1 MDPNLK
7 RFSLQ
12 FRNSMKKFESNHA
25 KLDILNIAEYIPCYL
40 NRQIILILSSLGI
53 ADSVFSYFQD
63 LMLKNLT
70 GMLIDTKLAVEAISN
85 YFHGVFSY
93 VKSPSRFN
101 YLHEPFFR
109 DLLKT
114 IYRKQLQDLIYKSR
128 IKIENGRI
136 LMGTLDE
143 TATLK
148 ENEVID

>member
-1 MDPNLK
+1 
-7 RFSLQ
+7 
-12 FRNSMKKFESNHA
+12 MKKFESSHA
-25 KLDILNIAEYIPCYL
+25 KLDVLNIAEYIPCYL

-53 ADSVFSYFQD
+53 PDSVFTHFQD

-70 GMLIDTKLAVEAISN
+70 GMLIDTELAQNAIRKYIHS
-85 YFHGVFSY
+85 VFSFDQ
-93 VKSPSRFN
+93 SSFRFS

-128 IKIENGRI
+128 IFIENGRI

-143 TATLK
+143 TGVLK
-148 ENEVID
+148 ENEVIYLIFNQITVTDL